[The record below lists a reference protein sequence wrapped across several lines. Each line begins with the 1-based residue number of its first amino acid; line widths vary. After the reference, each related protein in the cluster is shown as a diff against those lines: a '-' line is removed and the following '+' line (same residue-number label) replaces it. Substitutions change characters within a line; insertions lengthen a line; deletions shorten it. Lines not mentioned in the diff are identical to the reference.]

1 MKEVINRVKDCI
13 SKGSPVI
20 VTSSIGDFHI
30 YSTIVP
36 VDMAEYD
43 DVFIIYGS
51 QGEEA
56 QFPCINNSE
65 YDEMLDSFYFN
76 LGESEI
82 SIQFM

>member
-1 MKEVINRVKDCI
+1 MKEVMNRVYDCI
-13 SKGSPVI
+13 SKGNPVI

-30 YSTIVP
+30 YSTIIP
-36 VDMAEYD
+36 VDTAKYD

-56 QFPCINNSE
+56 QFPYINDSE
-65 YDEMLDSFYFN
+65 YDEILDSYYFS
-76 LGESEI
+76 LGDNEI

>member
-1 MKEVINRVKDCI
+1 MKEVMNRVYDCI
-13 SKGSPVI
+13 SKGNPVI

-30 YSTIVP
+30 YSTIIP
-36 VDMAEYD
+36 VDTAKYD

-56 QFPCINNSE
+56 QFPHINDSE
-65 YDEMLDSFYFN
+65 YDEILDSYYFD
-76 LGESEI
+76 LGDNEI